1 MPPRNQF
8 VESYEQKSLKKIISQ
23 LIKFRI
29 WHSSLTSSN
38 WLNGIKEERS
48 VKQDWKRK
56 REKIR
61 SIHFLQFYAQK
72 PNWANFGENL
82 SLQENRSENDIA
94 SERWGASVVVDCFHQ
109 SERNV
114 EIHAD
119 WWNGATFHPCLLVD
133 FFFLPG
139 NVPNIKFNFPRF
151 RNHQSRFSCFF
162 AVSSCWWVCKIRVML
177 ALQFP
182 TELQLSE
189 WIGLF
194 WLWHNWNLLQ
204 IL

>member
-133 FFFLPG
+133 FFF
-139 NVPNIKFNFPRF
+139 FPETCQTSNLIFLDFEIINRDF
-151 RNHQSRFSCFF
+151 PAFLLYPAVDGCVKYVSCSLYSSPRNCNWVSELGFF
-162 AVSSCWWVCKIRVML
+162 IMA
-177 ALQFP
+177 
-182 TELQLSE
+182 
-189 WIGLF
+189 
-194 WLWHNWNLLQ
+194 
-204 IL
+204 

>member
-8 VESYEQKSLKKIISQ
+8 AESYEQKSLKKEISQ
-23 LIKFRI
+23 LIKFRF

-38 WLNGIKEERS
+38 WVNGIKKERS

-56 REKIR
+56 RKKIR
-61 SIHFLQFYAQK
+61 TIHFLQFYAQK

-82 SLQENRSENDIA
+82 SLQENRSENDVA

-119 WWNGATFHPCLLVD
+119 WWNGAIFRPCPLGD
-133 FFFLPG
+133 FFFLETCQIS
-139 NVPNIKFNFPRF
+139 NLIFLDFEIINRDFPAF
-151 RNHQSRFSCFF
+151 CCIHPVDGCVKYVSCSLCSF
-162 AVSSCWWVCKIRVML
+162 L
-177 ALQFP
+177 

-189 WIGLF
+189 RIGLF
-194 WLWHNWNLLQ
+194 
-204 IL
+204 IMA